1 MAKPFVVDVT
11 IDPAVVNKISDQLIR
26 ALETVTQ
33 LAGRKIDAP
42 QDATEISL
50 FVTNDKH
57 VRQLNNTYRNQDRP
71 TNVLSFTAREN
82 DLTLPQEAPLLLGDV
97 VLGYETIAKEAK
109 RHGKTLADHMCH
121 LTVHG
126 VLHLAGFDHDTDKA
140 AEKMRGIEIDV
151 LAAAGISNPYTNWL
165 DGPE

>member
-1 MAKPFVVDVT
+1 MAEPFVVDVT
-11 IDPAVVNKISDQLIR
+11 IDPTVVNEIPDQLIR
-26 ALETVTQ
+26 VIETVTQ
-33 LAGRKIDAP
+33 LVWRKIDAI
-42 QDATEISL
+42 QGAAEISL
-50 FVTNDKH
+50 FVTSDKQ
-57 VRQLNNTYRNQDRP
+57 VRQLNNTYRNKDRP
-71 TNVLSFTAREN
+71 TNVLSFSAKEN
-82 DLTLPQEAPLLLGDV
+82 DLTLPQDAPLLLGDV

>member
-1 MAKPFVVDVT
+1 
-11 IDPAVVNKISDQLIR
+11 
-26 ALETVTQ
+26 
-33 LAGRKIDAP
+33 
-42 QDATEISL
+42 
-50 FVTNDKH
+50 
-57 VRQLNNTYRNQDRP
+57 
-71 TNVLSFTAREN
+71 
-82 DLTLPQEAPLLLGDV
+82 LLLGDV

>member
-1 MAKPFVVDVT
+1 MTKPFVVDVT
-11 IDPAVVNKISDQLIR
+11 IDSTVVNEISDQLIR
-26 ALETVTQ
+26 AIETVSQ
-33 LAGRKIDAP
+33 LAWRKIDAS
-42 QDATEISL
+42 QGATEISL
-50 FVTNDKH
+50 FVTNDKQI
-57 VRQLNNTYRNQDRP
+57 RQLNNIYRKQDRP

-82 DLTLPQEAPLLLGDV
+82 DLTLPQNAPLLLGDV

-151 LAAAGISNPYTNWL
+151 LAAAGISNPYSNWL